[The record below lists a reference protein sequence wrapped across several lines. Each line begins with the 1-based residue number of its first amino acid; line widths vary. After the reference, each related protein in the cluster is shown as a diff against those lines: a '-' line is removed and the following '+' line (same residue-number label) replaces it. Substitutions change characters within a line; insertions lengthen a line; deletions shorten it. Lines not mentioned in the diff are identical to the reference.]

1 MRGWL
6 CSHFFNWFATAP
18 ASIATVIAASVGA
31 TAASPAVFKPATPIV
46 SVTRHGGLCV
56 TGRECRST
64 LRIDDTTISGDGYVP
79 RRLTASERVAL
90 LRAIG
95 RLDSQYLQAHPF
107 VGTCPTAYDGSESIY
122 RFRGFPRPVASC
134 TSDLRGV
141 AAVRLAERLF
151 ATLRPAHR

>member
-1 MRGWL
+1 MQDL
-6 CSHFFNWFATAP
+6 TLFVVALL
-18 ASIATVIAASVGA
+18 IATVIAGTVGA
-31 TAASPAVFKPATPIV
+31 AAASPAVFKPATPIV

-79 RRLTASERVAL
+79 RRLMASERVAL

-107 VGTCPTAYDGSESIY
+107 AGTCPTAYDGSESIY
-122 RFRGFPRPVASC
+122 RFRGVLRALASC
-134 TSDLRGV
+134 TYDLR
-141 AAVRLAERLF
+141 AVEAVQLTERLLG
-151 ATLRPAHR
+151 TLRPTHR

>member
-1 MRGWL
+1 VL
-6 CSHFFNWFATAP
+6 
-18 ASIATVIAASVGA
+18 
-31 TAASPAVFKPATPIV
+31 
-46 SVTRHGGLCV
+46 
-56 TGRECRST
+56 
-64 LRIDDTTISGDGYVP
+64 SGDGYVP

-122 RFRGFPRPVASC
+122 RFRGFPRTLASC
-134 TSDLRGV
+134 TSDLRRV
-141 AAVRLAERLF
+141 VAVRLAERLF

>member
-1 MRGWL
+1 MTRDVVAVL
-6 CSHFFNWFATAP
+6 
-18 ASIATVIAASVGA
+18 IAAAFAGSVGA
-31 TAASPAVFKPATPIV
+31 AAGSPAVFKPATPIV

-64 LRIDDTTISGDGYVP
+64 LRIDDTTISGEGYVP
-79 RRLTASERVAL
+79 RRLTASERIAL
-90 LRAIG
+90 LRAIV

-122 RFRGFPRPVASC
+122 RFRGFPRALASC
-134 TSDLRGV
+134 TSDLRRV

-151 ATLRPAHR
+151 ATLRPAPR